1 MPLSLKGKRSFRSP
15 KVGDM
20 IDSNSFYIRSILLSH
35 DLRDLWGLLGVTMKV
50 LEELKS
56 PWIIVVRSD
65 GPDEASNTIY
75 LPEILFFGGTTDSH
89 KIASL
94 LDVIYKR

>member
-1 MPLSLKGKRSFRSP
+1 MRS
-15 KVGDM
+15 V
-20 IDSNSFYIRSILLSH
+20 LLSH
-35 DLRDLWGLLGVTMKV
+35 DLRDLWGLVRITMKV

-56 PWIIVVRSD
+56 PWIIGVRSN
-65 GPDEASNTIY
+65 GPNEASNTIY

-94 LDVIYKR
+94 LDVIYKG